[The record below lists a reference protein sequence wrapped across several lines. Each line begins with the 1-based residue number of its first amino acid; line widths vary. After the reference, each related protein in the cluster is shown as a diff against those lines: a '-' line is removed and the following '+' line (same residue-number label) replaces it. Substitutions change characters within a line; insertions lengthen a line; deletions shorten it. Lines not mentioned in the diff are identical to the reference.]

1 MPKKQPGKKPAGA
14 KKAGPSTL
22 ITFVL
27 DRSGSMASIAD
38 AAISGFNEFKAERA
52 GDPGETRMTLMM
64 FEDDHE
70 YICSAVPV
78 AEVADL
84 DHQTYRPG
92 ATTALYDAVGTAILE
107 ADAYLDAAAAKPD
120 QVLFVILTDGLEN
133 ASREF
138 DQKRV
143 FEMIRDRQKTREYD
157 FLYLGANQDSYAESE
172 RMGVQSGRNPRM
184 SPSITAVHTNT
195 TPSAAEVWRPTAA
208 TAPPIAPEMDAAS
221 ATRSHVEST
230 SAPHTPSTPA
240 VEPRSIAARA
250 RPPDR
255 NATIRAVITKTPIVR
270 TRILAA
276 NQRRRRGSQ
285 VKIVLI
291 VPVCQEAATNEAPIT
306 SPRMLVSEEI
316 PSRIWG
322 SSASARCDGM

>member
-27 DRSGSMASIAD
+27 DRSGSMASMAD

-172 RMGVQSGRNPRM
+172 RMGVQSGRNM
-184 SPSITAVHTNT
+184 DWEA
-195 TPSAAEVWRPTAA
+195 TPDRLRHA
-208 TAPPIAPEMDAAS
+208 M
-221 ATRSHVEST
+221 
-230 SAPHTPSTPA
+230 
-240 VEPRSIAARA
+240 ARA
-250 RPPDR
+250 SHGVSAYKAEGTTLREDWFAPAENAAFEAEWERREEERR
-255 NATIRAVITKTPIVR
+255 NK
-270 TRILAA
+270 
-276 NQRRRRGSQ
+276 QGG
-285 VKIVLI
+285 KD
-291 VPVCQEAATNEAPIT
+291 
-306 SPRMLVSEEI
+306 
-316 PSRIWG
+316 
-322 SSASARCDGM
+322 AS